1 MPLFSPSLHAIASA
15 PVISAPNGVADT
27 LVFWDATTQRA
38 ARVLLADHAQ
48 LECFVFG
55 MNGLVSDSPTTSA
68 IQNFAVNTT
77 TPKFDLRWPFD
88 FRCTGIV
95 QTVSARSSRSGSPA
109 AGINVFRN
117 NNSVFNNGDTTTVAT
132 SFCTIAAATNP
143 IVLTSTEVPPNA
155 AHQTWT
161 KGDRIRIYLVAGEYQ
176 RTTQTENFHASKVYI
191 KGYRR

>member
-55 MNGLVSDSPTTSA
+55 MNGLSSDSPTTSA
-68 IQNFAVNTT
+68 TQNFAVNTT

-95 QTVSARSSRSGSPA
+95 QTVSARSSRSGGQA

-117 NNSVFNNGDTTTVAT
+117 NNSVFNNTTTVAT
-132 SFCTIAAATNP
+132 SFCTIATGTP
-143 IVLTSTEVPPNA
+143 VSSGLTSAEVVPNA
-155 AHQTWT
+155 AHETWA
-161 KGDRIRIYLVAGEYQ
+161 KGDRIRIYLVAGENQ